1 MRATRM
7 ACAALLVLGA
17 CARTP
22 TSRAEPIASDRLL
35 APAGAA
41 GDTVWVLL
49 TPVRGDRREQ
59 FEWLIERLYRLGTA
73 FGERQ
78 DSVVLRTFRR
88 TRMLR
93 PTKPNADGTYTYV
106 FLPDPRVSGAEYD
119 LEPLLK
125 RMLPADSARAFVAAF
140 DSALA
145 GEQQQWLTVQLLP
158 HP

>member
-1 MRATRM
+1 MTATRI
-7 ACAALLVLGA
+7 ASAALLVLGA

-22 TSRAEPIASDRLL
+22 TPRAEPIAGDRLL
-35 APAGAA
+35 APAGEA
-41 GDTVWVLL
+41 GETVWVLL

-59 FEWLIERLYRLGTA
+59 FERLMEHLWRVGLD

-93 PTKPNADGTYTYV
+93 PTQPNPDGTYTYV
-106 FLPDPRVSGAEYD
+106 FLPDPRISGAEYG

-125 RMLPADSARAFVAAF
+125 RMLPPDSARALQAAF
-140 DSALA
+140 DSSLA
-145 GEQQQWLTVQLLP
+145 GAQQQVLTVQALP